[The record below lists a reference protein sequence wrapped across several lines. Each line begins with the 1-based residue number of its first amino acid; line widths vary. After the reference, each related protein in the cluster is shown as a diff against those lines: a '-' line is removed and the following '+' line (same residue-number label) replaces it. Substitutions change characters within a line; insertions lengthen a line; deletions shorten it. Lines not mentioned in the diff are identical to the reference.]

1 MAITEPQ
8 LRILATVGGAPAAG
22 GPAPAGGR
30 PEARVLTDRCAG
42 CQECVVRCPTGALY
56 MDPVLWVAQAD
67 GTACVGCR
75 QCTRTCPFSAITVDG
90 PCLVSPRAGTLEAHS
105 ALVPGEVVET
115 RAGFSSREE
124 AMAEAARCLQC
135 PDPTCVRGC
144 PAHNDIPAFIAALGR
159 GDLAAAH
166 EVLRAT
172 TVMPDVC
179 ARVCNQAAQCEGACT
194 WSLAGAEPVSIGRL
208 ERFVADNAPVPA
220 PLAPRDG
227 RGPGSGLR
235 VAVVGSG
242 PAGAGAAWV
251 LVESGANVTVYEKD
265 ATPGGLCDWGIPD
278 FTLPARVA
286 QRPWDQLTRAGVDL
300 RCGTEVDAAQMD
312 ELLEAY
318 DAVVLA
324 HGAGEPLRLTVP
336 GNNLEGVVDATTF
349 LKGAK
354 AALRPGGE
362 AGGFLSSLGLAVPA
376 AVPDPANGPGAVHR
390 SPSVL
395 VLGAGNT
402 AMDVAR
408 TARRLGCRATCVDWM
423 DERYALVR
431 PDEVAEARA
440 EGVEVR
446 FLRTVSVLEGD
457 GGRARVAR
465 LARTEQ
471 RQAGQRPKV
480 LGGPPEELEVD
491 LVVMAMGYRLDA
503 AFAQRLPGTPVRRTD
518 AGVPDRHWLASGVL
532 ATPPAGKSA
541 VGRLSLGRE
550 VALEAAMFP
559 FRPRVWVAGDAL
571 TGPSTVVEAMA
582 QGRRAASALLDA
594 QPRRPVS
601 ARRFSDSAAKPA
613 GAPAG
618 RNGHP
623 GSGGAGNGNGHGSGA
638 NGHGTGA
645 NGNVAGTGNGTG
657 ANGNGVGS
665 SVAVG
670 GTNGDG
676 GRYTGRPL
684 RALVCYESAGGRTAG
699 VARDLADRLRSE
711 GMEATAL
718 PLVKVMAA
726 DLAAADLV
734 VVGAWTEGLVVA
746 RVHPAR
752 AAVAWLQRLPRMAA
766 KPVAVF
772 CTYSVAPRGTLAE
785 MTKLLEARGAN
796 VLAAAAFGGHGPAG
810 GASTAPVQAFAGRLT
825 EALGSLTHV

>member
-8 LRILATVGGAPAAG
+8 LRRPATVGGSSTAG
-22 GPAPAGGR
+22 GLPGAGGH
-30 PEARVLTDRCAG
+30 PQARILTDRCAG
-42 CQECVVRCPTGALY
+42 CQECVVRCPTGALS

-67 GTACVGCR
+67 NTACVGCR
-75 QCTRTCPFSAITVDG
+75 QCMRTCPFSAITVDG
-90 PCLVSPRAGTLEAHS
+90 PCLVERRAATLDGHS
-105 ALVPGEVVET
+105 AIVLGAVAET
-115 RAGFSSREE
+115 RQGFSSLEE
-124 AMAEAARCLQC
+124 ALAEAARCLHC

-144 PAHNDIPAFIAALGR
+144 PAHNDIPGFVAALRR
-159 GDLAAAH
+159 GDLAGAH

-194 WSLAGAEPVSIGRL
+194 WSLAGGEPVSIGRL
-208 ERFVADNAPVPA
+208 ERFVADNAPVPPPA
-220 PLAPRDG
+220 ATREG
-227 RGPGSGLR
+227 GGPGSGLR

-251 LVESGANVTVYEKD
+251 LVESGARVTVYEKD
-265 ATPGGLCDWGIPD
+265 TTPGGLCDWGIPD
-278 FTLPARVA
+278 FTLPVRVA
-286 QRPWDQLTRAGVDL
+286 QRPWDQLVRAGVDL
-300 RCGTEVDAAQMD
+300 RCGTGVDAAQLD

-324 HGAGEPLRLTVP
+324 HGAGEPLRLAVP
-336 GNNLEGVVDATTF
+336 GSNLEGVIDATTF

-362 AGGFLSSLGLAVPA
+362 VGGFLSSLGLPSQA
-376 AVPDPANGPGAVHR
+376 AAPDGAGRTGVADAGPR
-390 SPSVL
+390 VL

-408 TARRLGCRATCVDWM
+408 TARRLGCRAVCVDWM

-446 FLRTVSVLEGD
+446 FLRTVSTLEGD
-457 GGRARVAR
+457 GSRVRVAR

-480 LGGPPEELEVD
+480 LSGPPEEVEVD

-532 ATPPAGKSA
+532 ATPPAGKAA
-541 VGRLSLGRE
+541 VGTLSLGRE

-582 QGRRAASALLDA
+582 QGRRAAFAVLDA
-594 QPRRPVS
+594 RPRRPAAVHP
-601 ARRFSDSAAKPA
+601 RSD
-613 GAPAG
+613 
-618 RNGHP
+618 
-623 GSGGAGNGNGHGSGA
+623 
-638 NGHGTGA
+638 GTGKS
-645 NGNVAGTGNGTG
+645 AGEPG
-657 ANGNGVGS
+657 
-665 SVAVG
+665 
-670 GTNGDG
+670 GDG
-676 GRYTGRPL
+676 RHAEQPL
-684 RALVCYESAGGRTAG
+684 RALVCYESAGGRTAR
-699 VARDLADRLRSE
+699 VAAELADRLRSE
-711 GMEATAL
+711 GMEATSL
-718 PLVKVMAA
+718 PLVKVTAE
-726 DLAAADLV
+726 DLAATDLL
-734 VVGAWTEGLVVA
+734 VVGAWTEGMVVA

-752 AAVAWLQRLPRMAA
+752 AAVAWLQKLPRLAGKSA
-766 KPVAVF
+766 AVF

-785 MTKLLEARGAN
+785 MTKLLEAKGAN
-796 VLAAAAFGGHGPAG
+796 VLAAEAFGGHGSPGSAAT
-810 GASTAPVQAFAGRLT
+810 ASVHAFAGRLA
-825 EALGSLTHV
+825 EARGSLAYA